1 MAQGF
6 WKYSRL
12 SPGNWSLKAKVTSSF
27 MAVVLCISLAL
38 SLLYYQH
45 QSEQYKQH
53 LIITNQN
60 DVDYLMGNI
69 EKQLRLCENLSNW
82 IFVNHSLQSI
92 LIRDYSRDISRY
104 SIDALTTDR
113 MITDQLAS
121 SAVGRYIVFLI
132 ITGRNGAVLK
142 SSNDAY
148 YVEDLSG
155 EKWYSDGLS
164 QGGRLYWPGIYENPA
179 RYRSTRLILPISRPV
194 IYSGT
199 RAEIG
204 WHVLAFSPAL
214 ISDVFEDYRMDSS
227 RSVVVLDRGGRTVF
241 HQDQNMIGQV
251 TEYPFTDLG
260 DGSHFVELD
269 EKQVLVTSKHSEYSG
284 MTLLLIHS
292 LQSLETQAAF
302 TGIVL
307 LVIVTITAAMFL
319 LLVYYLSKRLTKPLE
334 KILDRMHSI
343 SGGDFTVDTS
353 IEGSDEMGLIGRGV
367 NEMSANIVYLMGES
381 IKHEQ
386 ERIELEYQVL
396 LNQINPHFV
405 YNVLNSIK
413 VMADIQKIEGISEMA
428 SSLGALLGEISKGTQ
443 EQVTIRRELEL
454 LDRYLYLQQIRRCGL
469 LTVRYDIPEELKDC
483 LIPRFTLQPL
493 AENAVYHGLDKKDR
507 MGTIDISIREEN
519 VDLVVIMLD
528 NGAGIPPERIETLLA
543 QTDEGD
549 KKQLTHVGV
558 SNVDKRVKLFNGG
571 EGGLYIESEEGS
583 YTKVTVWLR
592 KKVH

>member
-1 MAQGF
+1 
-6 WKYSRL
+6 
-12 SPGNWSLKAKVTSSF
+12 
-27 MAVVLCISLAL
+27 
-38 SLLYYQH
+38 
-45 QSEQYKQH
+45 
-53 LIITNQN
+53 
-60 DVDYLMGNI
+60 
-69 EKQLRLCENLSNW
+69 
-82 IFVNHSLQSI
+82 
-92 LIRDYSRDISRY
+92 
-104 SIDALTTDR
+104 
-113 MITDQLAS
+113 
-121 SAVGRYIVFLI
+121 AVGRYIVFLI